1 MEQTILIPIDGT
13 ESVDETL
20 LYVRSI
26 SPKFKEA
33 MRVVLMHVTPNVDS
47 LNAAVEVH
55 PHVNAIHNALQSED
69 WKVDRETRIGDP
81 VREII
86 KMSILL
92 PATMILMS
100 THGRSGIERIREGS
114 VTEQVL
120 KQSPCPVFILHS
132 SKPAPADNRTE
143 DLFKRIL
150 VPLDGSDASAAIL
163 SCVERFA
170 KMHDSEIVIFHD
182 ELEHAEYVEEKAAI
196 KAKLQEHS
204 VALANAGLKVSL
216 DMTTYKKPIREIL
229 DRIDSLDIDL
239 VSMATHGTHGDKI
252 AMDESVTAEI
262 VRHANCPLLV
272 WSAEPQCPSV
282 SAEPQC
288 PTVPD

>member
-13 ESVDETL
+13 ESVDKTL

-26 SPKFKEA
+26 SPKDA
-33 MRVVLMHVTPNVDS
+33 TRIVLMHVSPSINSVNAVVEIHPN
-47 LNAAVEVH
+47 
-55 PHVNAIHNALQSED
+55 VNAIHDALLADD
-69 WKVDRETRIGDP
+69 WKVERETRLGDP

-86 KMSILL
+86 KMAILL

-132 SKPAPADNRTE
+132 ERQQPADNRTE

-150 VPLDGSDASAAIL
+150 VPLDGTEASAAIL
-163 SCVERFA
+163 TCVERFA
-170 KMHDSEIVIFHD
+170 KMHDSEVVLFHD
-182 ELEHAEYVEEKAAI
+182 ELEHAEYIEEKAAI
-196 KAKLQEHS
+196 KEKLQEHS

-216 DMTTYKKPIREIL
+216 DMTTYKRPIREIL
-229 DRIDSLDIDL
+229 EKIDSLKIDL
-239 VSMATHGTHGDKI
+239 VSMATHGTDGDKI
-252 AMDESVTAEI
+252 AMDESVTAEV
-262 VRHANCPLLV
+262 VRHSNCPLLV
-272 WSAEPQCPSV
+272 WSAEPQCP
-282 SAEPQC
+282 
-288 PTVPD
+288 TVTD